1 MFKNEAF
8 ETRILLFQ
16 LKNSFISTMITRE
29 QTKFT
34 SSYSLKHR
42 SLQTN
47 EGQQHAK
54 NGCARGLGGG
64 GAEDNAATTVQT
76 NWEVKKWAIPDLVF
90 FIFVFLVQLTVN
102 VQYNFLPMT
111 GFKLRISGI
120 GSDRSTNWVTT
131 TAQRT
136 EKLLFCW
143 HWHTT
148 SHFMFVNYDSR
159 VIILAISLSVRLCDR
174 NLRA

>member
-1 MFKNEAF
+1 
-8 ETRILLFQ
+8 
-16 LKNSFISTMITRE
+16 MITRE

-54 NGCARGLGGG
+54 NGGARGLGGG

-120 GSDRSTNWVTT
+120 GNDRFTNW
-131 TAQRT
+131 A
-136 EKLLFCW
+136 
-143 HWHTT
+143 T
-148 SHFMFVNYDSR
+148 SITLEIYLSTIKMFINFK
-159 VIILAISLSVRLCDR
+159 IATWGEGVRQIR
-174 NLRA
+174 F